1 MLLTEL
7 QKENAP
13 KVSVLKFPDT
23 PDKKML
29 RELFSM
35 SGLDALNW
43 ILEQKYPRYYIQ
55 HMTSVDF
62 FWLIK
67 RIGEDD
73 ALPLLKLASPEQWQ
87 YLLDME
93 LWRKDRIDPEQ
104 IAIWLERLHRSDP
117 GGLVKWLGDQGQ
129 ALAYLYMFK
138 NIQVEIKQMD
148 EDEEFPDDFITYDGT
163 YFVRILNKE
172 HEEMIGNILQEMA
185 RDNHEQYQ
193 ALVLGLAGVLPA
205 EAEEE
210 MYRMRNVRLAEEGFL
225 PAEEAFSVYAY
236 LKADTL
242 LKDQSPQ
249 GRFLSNAEETGA
261 LVPMIPLLHSQE
273 NKFFSGVV
281 NRLTNPVLLDRV
293 RFEFAGLCNQII
305 SADGLVVSDFKDLVQ
320 TCRKAAGYLS
330 LGLEK
335 LTEGDLPLSEQ
346 VLNQNPLLSIF
357 RVGFGLALELK
368 WEAERWIKEAWFY
381 DFGFKPEFWGEEW
394 GAILSGLLQR
404 RPIFFSGNL
413 ENENYREFEQSSD
426 FKSCKD
432 SLDHII
438 ALDRILESLTSK
450 YPLSPTRMKDPL
462 LTFHPLLF
470 TFWARRQ
477 LKLKPGFAP
486 LSIKQVRTFFI
497 KLRGKA
503 EQPPYRMVG
512 FQEVFIRDLVSVSP
526 DREPGEEVQLRETL
540 ALQWKQFEEEYA
552 QVPEEGLDKRF
563 TRFVLIESS
572 GDDAIH

>member
-129 ALAYLYMFK
+129 ALSYLYMFK
-138 NIQVEIKQMD
+138 NIQVEIKNLD
-148 EDEEFPDDFITYDGT
+148 EDEEFPEDFITYDGT

-205 EAEEE
+205 EVEEG

-249 GRFLSNAEETGA
+249 GRFLSNAEQTGA
-261 LVPMIPLLHSQE
+261 LVPMTPLLHSQD

-293 RFEFAGLCNQII
+293 HFEFAGLCNQII
-305 SADGLVVSDFKDLVQ
+305 SADGLAVSDFKDLVQ

-368 WEAERWIKEAWFY
+368 WEAERWIKEAWFH

-413 ENENYREFEQSSD
+413 EKENYREFEQSSD
-426 FKSCKD
+426 IQSCKD
-432 SLDHII
+432 CLDHMI

-450 YPLSPTRMKDPL
+450 YPLASTRIKDPL
-462 LTFHPLLF
+462 LTFHPLPF
-470 TFWARRQ
+470 TFWARKQ
-477 LKLKPGFAP
+477 LKRKPGFAP
-486 LSIKQVRTFFI
+486 LSIRQVRTFFI

-503 EQPPYRMVG
+503 EQPPYRMAG
-512 FQEVFIRDLVSVSP
+512 FQEVFIRDMVSVSP

-540 ALQWKQFEEEYA
+540 ALQWKHFEEEYA
-552 QVPEEGLDKRF
+552 QVREEELDERF
-563 TRFVLIESS
+563 SRFILIKSP
-572 GDDAIH
+572 GDEILH